1 MSKQK
6 QAINKVA
13 AKTESIKSK
22 GFDLVIN
29 NTQALLITLGVALV
43 SYIFSFFYTSF
54 YQGEEGAQYMNALG
68 FWKYPNSILGNWP
81 KTGWKLIYAPVV
93 LFGKQGVLI
102 ANCLFSAFTGFFA
115 YKLYQKIT
123 GKQSALPI
131 ILLATQTLWFMLSFK
146 FYSEIPT
153 AFLLTVALYFYYSNK
168 YILFALFASYVLLLR
183 QEFVF
188 IYPYFAFVLL
198 KRKQWIAFFALG
210 LFPVLYNVWGWQVT
224 GDILYSL
231 HESQKTAAEY
241 KKSYP
246 RQGFDHYPMMSA
258 VIFSMVSVTLVVTYL
273 AQAITK
279 QLQKIEWA
287 LLIPALGFVFIH
299 SLFNLQSY
307 EILTST
313 GGNLRYL
320 LVISPLI
327 AVLATLALKE
337 MPTIKN
343 KYLLL
348 IILIPFLGFVMGN
361 MTFSHNWIL
370 MDKENVDRDRLPV
383 LFCIAVIG
391 LLLFVQ
397 NILLRNRLVA
407 LLCILTVL
415 VYIRPK
421 ELCCDENFEQKKIVE
436 YIQENKL
443 DNKPLIQNL
452 ALFNYF
458 YDKNAWEF
466 KNGNAGMY
474 GDSSLN
480 KAPVGSIII
489 WDSHYAT
496 KYGKVEISY
505 FEKNFAKYKMLKQFR
520 AEDNTFAA
528 IVFEKIA
535 L

>member
-224 GDILYSL
+224 GDMLYSL

-246 RQGFDHYPMMSA
+246 RQGFDHYPIMSA

-279 QLQKIEWA
+279 QLHKVEWA

-327 AVLATLALKE
+327 AVLASLALKE

-348 IILIPFLGFVMGN
+348 IILIPFLGFVIGN

-496 KYGKVEISY
+496 KYGKVELSY
-505 FEKNFAKYKMLKQFR
+505 FQNNATKYRLVKEFKEQYPMFFAY
-520 AEDNTFAA
+520 
-528 IVFEKIA
+528 VYEKIA
-535 L
+535 K